1 MQGVDKNK
9 LEKLKTILKGTKDEG
24 LRKSLENKISILEG
38 NKTVEK

>member
-9 LEKLKTILKGTKDEG
+9 LEKLKTILKDTKDEG
-24 LRKSLENKISILEG
+24 LKKSLANKISILEG